1 MMRRPRLPVTPF
13 AAISRRHFVG
23 AAVLCAVYPWLRG
36 AGQAAAP
43 SELLLPPGVPSG
55 VAAIIAQALKRPPES
70 VNTDWFG
77 TCLMD
82 GLLRWQQRGVGESR
96 AFAEAWFDYHSHQ
109 ETISKFQGPKSRVFR
124 AGGVPV
130 STYAGHYGLAMPCY
144 QMATRFGHAGA
155 RQTCIDVAG
164 IIAREAHR
172 NRFGLIEHDDTG
184 AFAIP
189 DACYFVVTPLMTA
202 AELDPQQRDFFRSL
216 AIDQLRRYT
225 DIFLIKET
233 ALAKTMLL
241 PNGLGHTYW
250 TRASGWLLWAMT
262 SVLRYLEP
270 TDSGRAD
277 ILRDLRTLAD
287 GVLRRQDASGGLRVL
302 LDDATTPLETTG
314 TAMWASGVQESIRR
328 GWLGSDYKAAV
339 DLAWTFVKAR
349 ITPDGRI
356 GQAFTGWAGPAEE
369 RRMVIDHQNQEWIPG
384 FILRVSDEL
393 TRL

>member
-1 MMRRPRLPVTPF
+1 MTFRPRSPVTPL
-13 AAISRRHFVG
+13 AGISRRHFVG
-23 AAVLCAVYPWLRG
+23 AAALCAVYPWLRA
-36 AGQAAAP
+36 AGQSAP
-43 SELLLPPGVPSG
+43 ASKLVLPPSVPSG
-55 VAAIIAQALKRPPES
+55 VAAIIAQTLKRLPDS

-77 TCLMD
+77 TCLME
-82 GLLRWQQRGVGESR
+82 GLLRWHQRGVGESR

-109 ETISKFQGPKSRVFR
+109 ETITQFQGPKSRIFR

-144 QMATRFGHAGA
+144 QMATQFGHAGA
-155 RQTCIDVAG
+155 RRTCIDLAG

-189 DACYFVVTPLMTA
+189 DACYFVVTPLMMA
-202 AELDPQQRDFFRSL
+202 AELDPQQRDFFRGL

-225 DIFLIKET
+225 DIFLNKET

-241 PNGLGHTYW
+241 PDGLGQTYW

-270 TDSGRAD
+270 SDSRRTD
-277 ILRDLRTLAD
+277 IIRDLRTLAG
-287 GVLRRQDASGGLRVL
+287 GVRRRQDASGGLRVL
-302 LDDATTPLETTG
+302 LDDPTTPLETTG
-314 TAMWASGVQESIRR
+314 TAMWASGVQESLRL
-328 GWLGSDYKAAV
+328 GWLGGDYEEPV
-339 DLAWTFVKAR
+339 NLAWTFVKAH

-356 GQAFTGWAGPAEE
+356 VQAFTGWAGPAEE